1 MARWTC
7 SSISVFSCSGKPRAG
22 SPVLSRWMTC
32 LSLLAVLFLMQPGSL
47 WMFFAAK
54 AQCWLTFNMLFTRTS
69 VPFLQSCCIAVCWLP
84 TCTGAWPY
92 FLPGCRTWHFPLLN
106 FMRLML
112 VHFSSVAGSL
122 WSGVSTTPPG
132 FVSPANSLRVQSDP
146 SSRSLMEVF
155 TRLDEYQRW
164 STLPVE
170 WLEAVLHTT
179 NGNFLNLAVPATF
192 QSTSLSICLVYS
204 SSVHQQG
211 FYGIQC

>member
-1 MARWTC
+1 M
-7 SSISVFSCSGKPRAG
+7 
-22 SPVLSRWMTC
+22 
-32 LSLLAVLFLMQPGSL
+32 
-47 WMFFAAK
+47 
-54 AQCWLTFNMLFTRTS
+54 FTRTS